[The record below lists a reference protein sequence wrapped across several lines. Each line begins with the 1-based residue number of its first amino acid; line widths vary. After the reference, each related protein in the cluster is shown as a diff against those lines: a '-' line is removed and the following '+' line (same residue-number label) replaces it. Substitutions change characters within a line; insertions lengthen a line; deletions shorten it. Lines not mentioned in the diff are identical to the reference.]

1 MTAALLEVVDLHKHF
16 GGIVATDGV
25 NLSVQQGFVHAIIGP
40 NGAGKT
46 TLISQLCG
54 QLKPDRGDIVFNGDS
69 VVGFNTAR
77 RARAGLARSFQ
88 ITSVV
93 MPMTVLDNVML
104 AVQATQGH
112 SFRFWSPVHRD
123 AGLRDEAEAFMV
135 SVGLA
140 ERAKVLAAN
149 LSHGEQRQLEVAMAL
164 ALQPKLLLLDEPMA
178 GMGKEE
184 GARMIEL
191 LGGLT
196 PDKTILLVEHDMDA
210 VFTLADRLS
219 VLVNGRV
226 IATDSVDNIRANDDV
241 QRAYLGESHA

>member
-1 MTAALLEVVDLHKHF
+1 MTAALLDVVDLHKHF

-69 VVGFNTAR
+69 VVGLNTAR

-140 ERAKVLAAN
+140 ERAKVLATN

-178 GMGKEE
+178 GMGKRGRAHDRAAGWPYPGQDDSVG
-184 GARMIEL
+184 GARY
-191 LGGLT
+191 GCGFHACGSFVGVG
-196 PDKTILLVEHDMDA
+196 KRSCHCH
-210 VFTLADRLS
+210 R
-219 VLVNGRV
+219 
-226 IATDSVDNIRANDDV
+226 
-241 QRAYLGESHA
+241 QRRQHPCK